1 MSQRIKIATLQT
13 KIEFMILSLG
23 GKPDADK
30 AENKFYEG
38 EFENTAKTIKENLK
52 ACREKLAERSEKIA
66 LFGYQSKERIL
77 LDEEIKDM
85 FGACEQGLS
94 YLRDV
99 FKRYQKKNGR
109 KLPQFE
115 IEARS
120 KNIDLLRKNLNL
132 LKDEFQAQLERTQ
145 KENLKGKGGGKEKNN
160 KDFVD
165 IFAINGSK
173 SNLDGPYDEED
184 REMNKDERDLLKQFE
199 ENDKELEDIAGA
211 ICGALDTLKGT
222 AENIENTIEKQG
234 AMLRA
239 QR

>member
-77 LDEEIKDM
+77 LDEEIKDI

-109 KLPQFE
+109 KLP
-115 IEARS
+115 
-120 KNIDLLRKNLNL
+120 
-132 LKDEFQAQLERTQ
+132 
-145 KENLKGKGGGKEKNN
+145 
-160 KDFVD
+160 
-165 IFAINGSK
+165 
-173 SNLDGPYDEED
+173 
-184 REMNKDERDLLKQFE
+184 
-199 ENDKELEDIAGA
+199 
-211 ICGALDTLKGT
+211 
-222 AENIENTIEKQG
+222 
-234 AMLRA
+234 
-239 QR
+239 